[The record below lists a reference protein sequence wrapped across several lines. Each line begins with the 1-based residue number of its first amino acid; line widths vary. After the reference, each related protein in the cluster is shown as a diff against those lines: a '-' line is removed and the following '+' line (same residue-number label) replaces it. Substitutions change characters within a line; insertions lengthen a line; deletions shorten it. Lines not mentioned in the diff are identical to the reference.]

1 MKLSTSEVT
10 VVWEKL
16 VGEKA
21 GFGKTSV
28 GRWHDVFKLIVQ
40 HNELFVPY
48 CIIAGFKESQFY
60 SLGKR

>member
-10 VVWEKL
+10 VVWEML

-28 GRWHDVFKLIVQ
+28 GR
-40 HNELFVPY
+40 
-48 CIIAGFKESQFY
+48 
-60 SLGKR
+60 